1 MTTDE
6 GNAHSAAQPGVIDR
20 LIHEPA
26 RLMLM
31 SYLYVVDGADF
42 LFLMRQTGM
51 TQGNLSS
58 HLSKLEQAGY
68 IDVEKKFVGKK
79 PRTMIRATGEG
90 REAFQEYR
98 QRMESILEESKG
110 E

>member
-1 MTTDE
+1 MMPPDR
-6 GNAHSAAQPGVIDR
+6 IDR
-20 LIHEPA
+20 LIHEPG
-26 RLMLM
+26 RLTIM
-31 SYLYVVDGADF
+31 SYLFVVDSADF

-68 IDVEKKFVGKK
+68 IDVEKTFVGKK
-79 PRTMIRATGEG
+79 PRTMIRATGVG
-90 REAFQEYR
+90 REAFQEDR
-98 QRMESILEESKG
+98 RRMERILEESKG

>member
-1 MTTDE
+1 MAADERNVEGVMPLTDL
-6 GNAHSAAQPGVIDR
+6 DR
-20 LIHEPA
+20 MIHEPA

-31 SYLYVVDGADF
+31 SYLSVLEGADF

-68 IDVEKKFVGKK
+68 IEIQKTFVGKK
-79 PRTMIRATGEG
+79 PRTMVRATAQG
-90 REAFQEYR
+90 REAFHDYR
-98 QRMESILEESKG
+98 ERMERILEESKG

>member
-1 MTTDE
+1 MATDE
-6 GNAHSAAQPGVIDR
+6 RNIEGVIPPTDIDR
-20 LIHEPA
+20 MIHEPA

-31 SYLYVVDGADF
+31 SYLFVLEGADF
-42 LFLMRQTGM
+42 LFLMRQMGM

-68 IDVEKKFVGKK
+68 IEIEKTFVGKK
-79 PRTMIRATGEG
+79 PRTMIRATGQG
-90 REAFQEYR
+90 REAFQDYR
-98 QRMESILEESKG
+98 QRMERILQESKG

>member
-6 GNAHSAAQPGVIDR
+6 TGALGAAQPNRIDR

-26 RLMLM
+26 RLMIM

-68 IDVEKKFVGKK
+68 IEVEKKFVGKK
-79 PRTMIRATGEG
+79 PRTMIRATGVG
-90 REAFQEYR
+90 REAFEAYR
-98 QRMESILEESKG
+98 RDMETILEESKAG
-110 E
+110 

>member
-1 MTTDE
+1 MATGE
-6 GNAHSAAQPGVIDR
+6 RSAAPPGVIDR

-26 RLMLM
+26 RLLIM
-31 SYLYVVDGADF
+31 SYLFVLEGADF
-42 LFLMRQTGM
+42 VFLMRQMEM

-68 IDVEKKFVGKK
+68 IEIEKSFVGKK
-79 PRTMIRATGEG
+79 PRTMIRATARG
-90 REAFQEYR
+90 REAFQDYR
-98 QRMESILEESKG
+98 ARMESILEESKG